1 MWYNFV
7 IELLLRTSIFALFSV
22 IVDPYHF
29 LNLLFHFPPSV
40 QSVMWWRA
48 ANSAGGVPASE
59 WPEVERA
66 QLWHARQTS
75 RCGAVQHAAMP
86 WQRFLAQATME
97 AGTIV
102 FLFLLH
108 SSVSLSRCHVL
119 LFTVLSFCTM
129 KSVIYFFW
137 VRVSW
142 VLKLKSPYIQLGF
155 SHYWAT
161 IQYNCDLLL
170 WLRCKGSLLLTFYY
184 FFSWNAVKCFRKHDK
199 MVNFFRLTFI
209 PSMLHL

>member
-129 KSVIYFFW
+129 KSVIFFLSSGIMS
-137 VRVSW
+137 VEAKIAVHSA
-142 VLKLKSPYIQLGF
+142 GF
-155 SHYWAT
+155 
-161 IQYNCDLLL
+161 L
-170 WLRCKGSLLLTFYY
+170 SLL
-184 FFSWNAVKCFRKHDK
+184 SHDSVQLWFVVVIK
-199 MVNFFRLTFI
+199 M
-209 PSMLHL
+209 